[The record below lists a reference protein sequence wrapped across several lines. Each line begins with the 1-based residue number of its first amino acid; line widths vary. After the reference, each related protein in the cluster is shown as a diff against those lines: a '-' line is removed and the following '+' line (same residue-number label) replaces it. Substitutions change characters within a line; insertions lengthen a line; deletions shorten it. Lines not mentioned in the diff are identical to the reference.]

1 MIAQSINFQEV
12 EMLVK
17 PARTTL
23 DLIHLHNV
31 KSKKTRILTHGVN
44 DQSLKGF
51 GTRNEHMWYLIA
63 DIYSGSF
70 DPGCSRNSLYWTRRI
85 C

>member
-23 DLIHLHNV
+23 DLIRLHNV
-31 KSKKTRILTHGVN
+31 KSKETRILGRGVS
-44 DQSLKGF
+44 DQSFKGF
-51 GTRNEHMWYLIA
+51 GTENEHMWYLIA
-63 DIYSGSF
+63 DLYSGSL
-70 DPGCSRNSLYWTRRI
+70 DPGCSRNSLY
-85 C
+85 

>member
-23 DLIHLHNV
+23 DLIRLHNV
-31 KSKKTRILTHGVN
+31 KSKKSRILARGVN
-44 DQSLKGF
+44 DQSLKGL
-51 GTRNEHMWYLIA
+51 GTGNEHMWYLIA

-70 DPGCSRNSLYWTRRI
+70 DPGCSRNSLCWT
-85 C
+85 